1 MAAVPLIFELSKP
14 GKQAYSLP
22 ELDVPAAPVGDLIP
36 ADLRRERP
44 AELPEVGEVEVVRHF
59 TQLSRLNHGVDVDFY
74 PLGSCTMKYNPRI
87 NEEVAR
93 LPGVAWVHPLQDPET
108 VQGNLEL
115 MWHLE
120 QWLQEITGMD
130 RVTLQPA
137 AGAHG
142 ELTGALLI
150 RAYHTSRG
158 DTARN
163 KIIVP
168 DSAHGTNPA
177 TAAMVG
183 YEVITVPGDERG
195 NVDVEALRK
204 VLGSD
209 TAALMMTNP
218 STLGLFDPNI
228 HEVAALVHE
237 AGGLL
242 YYDGANLNA
251 IMGYAR
257 PGDMGFDVVHLNLH
271 KTFAQPHGGGGPGS
285 GPVGVKASL
294 VPFLPVPVVQ
304 ETADGNFALDWD
316 RPQSIGKVRSFY
328 GNFGVFARALAYCL
342 ACGGTGLKQVSEY
355 AVLNANYIQAHLQKY
370 WPAAYPR
377 TCMHE
382 CVLTGKVLKQE
393 TGIKTLDVA
402 KRLLDEGVHPPTI
415 YFPLIVEESIMIEP
429 TETESKETLD
439 QFIAS
444 MIRIYHEAHENPE
457 AIKAAPLKTPVGRL
471 DEALAAR
478 KPVLRWEKAAQ

>member
-1 MAAVPLIFELSKP
+1 MATVPLIFELSKP
-14 GKQAYSLP
+14 GKRAWSFP
-22 ELDVPAAPVGDLIP
+22 ALDVPAVAVHDVIP
-36 ADLRRERP
+36 AGYTREQP
-44 AELPEVGEVEVVRHF
+44 AALPEVGEVEIVRHF

-87 NEEVAR
+87 NEDVAR
-93 LPGVAWVHPLQDPET
+93 LPGVAWTHPLQEEAT

-115 MWHLE
+115 MWTLE
-120 QWLQEITGMD
+120 QWLTEITGMD

-150 RAYHTSRG
+150 RAYHVSRG
-158 DTARN
+158 DRQRN
-163 KIIVP
+163 KILVP
-168 DSAHGTNPA
+168 ESAHGTNPA

-183 YEVITVPGDERG
+183 YEVVTVRTDPNG
-195 NVDVEALRK
+195 NVDLGDLRQK
-204 VLGSD
+204 LGPD

-228 HEVAALVHE
+228 HEVARLVHA

-271 KTFAQPHGGGGPGS
+271 KTFTQPHGGGGPGA
-285 GPVGVKASL
+285 GPVGVKAAL
-294 VPFLPVPVVQ
+294 VPFLPVPVV
-304 ETADGNFALDWD
+304 EKAADGSFYLDHD
-316 RPQSIGKVRSFY
+316 RPQTIGKVRAFAGS
-328 GNFGVFARALAYCL
+328 FGVFARTLAYCM
-342 ACGGTGLKQVSEY
+342 ACGGEGLKQVSEH
-355 AVLNANYIQAHLQKY
+355 AVLNANYIQAHLKKY
-370 WPAAYPR
+370 WPPAYDR
-377 TCMHE
+377 LCMHE
-382 CVLTGKVLKQE
+382 CVLTGKYLKQE

-415 YFPLIVEESIMIEP
+415 YFPLIVEEAIMIEP
-429 TETESKETLD
+429 TETETKETLD
-439 QFIAS
+439 RFISS
-444 MIRIYHEAHENPE
+444 MIQIYKEAHENPE
-457 AIKAAPLKTPVGRL
+457 AVKAAPLKTPVGRL

-478 KPVLRWEKAAQ
+478 KPNLRWKRQE

>member
-1 MAAVPLIFELSKP
+1 MSVALIFELSKP
-14 GKQAYSLP
+14 GKRSFSFP
-22 ELDVPAAPVGDLIP
+22 ELDVPAVSLDEAIP
-36 ADLRRERP
+36 AELRRTAP
-44 AELPEVGEVEVVRHF
+44 ADLPEVGEIELVRHY

-87 NEEVAR
+87 NETVVR
-93 LPGVAWVHPLQDPET
+93 LPGASWTHPLQDDST
-108 VQGNLEL
+108 VQGNLEI
-115 MWHLE
+115 MYTLE
-120 QWLQEITGMD
+120 DWLKEVTGMD

-150 RAYHTSRG
+150 RAYHVNRG

-168 DSAHGTNPA
+168 ESAHGTNPA

-183 YEVITVPGDERG
+183 YEVVTVGTDKNG
-195 NVDVEALRK
+195 NVDLDSLRS
-204 VLGSD
+204 VVGPD

-218 STLGLFDPNI
+218 STLGLFEPNI
-228 HEVAALVHE
+228 KQIADIVHE

-271 KTFAQPHGGGGPGS
+271 KTFTQPHGGGGPGA

-294 VPFLPVPVVQ
+294 VPFLPVPVV
-304 ETADGNFALDWD
+304 EKKADGSFFMDYN
-316 RPQSIGKVRSFY
+316 RPATIGKIRSF
-328 GNFGVFARALAYCL
+328 GGSFGVFVRSLAYCL
-342 ACGGTGLKQVSEY
+342 ACGGEGLKQVSEY
-355 AVLNANYIQAHLQKY
+355 AVLNANYIQAHLKNY
-370 WPAAYPR
+370 WAPAYDR
-377 TCMHE
+377 FCMHE
-382 CVLTGKVLKQE
+382 CVLTGKFLKAE
-393 TGIKTLDVA
+393 TGVRTLDLA

-415 YFPLIVEESIMIEP
+415 YFPLIVEEAVMIEP
-429 TETESKETLD
+429 TETEPKETLD
-439 QFIAS
+439 AFIAS
-444 MIRIYHEAHENPE
+444 MIQINKEAKEDPE
-457 AIKAAPLKTPVGRL
+457 KVKSAPHNTPVGRL

-478 KPVLRWEKAAQ
+478 KPNLRYKRA